1 MKIEQE
7 LQNVLKVHREN
18 LELEAKIEEL
28 QGKIGRN
35 HKLII
40 KHFFPYLLSI
50 YEKWRPSL
58 EEKIM
63 AMDFES
69 QCCFEL
75 TIKTI
80 DGHMIRAQEGEKQNV
95 YHRFELNPKLKEYV
109 VPHFIIPK
117 SSYNEIKKFFKF
129 TLLK

>member
-1 MKIEQE
+1 MKTEQA
-7 LQNVLKVHREN
+7 LQNVLKVYREN
-18 LELEAKIEEL
+18 FDWEAKIEEL
-28 QGKIGRN
+28 QGKIERN

-40 KHFFPYLLSI
+40 KYFFPYLLSI

-58 EEKIM
+58 EEKVM
-63 AMDFES
+63 AIDFES

-80 DGHMIRAQEGEKQNV
+80 EGHMIRAQEGQKDF
-95 YHRFELNPKLKEYV
+95 YHRFELNPKLKEYM